1 MDEFR
6 KNTEQDASE
15 QTTPFQTPVRGAD
28 EQPGAGYQNAGAS
41 YTHTNDTAD
50 SSGFSDAGNGGS
62 TPPPHSNAY
71 EQWSGG
77 KKPSGPKGPKG
88 PKKKFP
94 WKPVAAVVIVGAL
107 AFGGG
112 WAANGHITLPTLNSS
127 SDSSADTGS
136 GTSANTTKVQLS
148 STSEDMASY
157 SEVYQKVSPSIV
169 AIVVDSVQQGTESS
183 GSGVIMSEDGYIITN
198 NHVVEGGDMYKVV
211 LSDEKSY
218 TAKLVGTDEQTDLA
232 VLKIDATGLTAAE
245 FGDSD
250 NLKVGDRAFAIG
262 SPGGLEYQNSFTGV
276 NGKDITSMTD
286 INEVKN
292 ELKVGDTMKLTIYRD
307 GSTKEVSIK
316 LIDQSTLSGT
326 ASSSGSDSS
335 SSEDNSG
342 GQSGSQNG
350 GSTNPYGSYGYGYA
364 DNISNDEELG
374 FDISWAVDAQG
385 RPVRLGGVHFIKV
398 YTAVNQDCGW
408 IGETSTEVCGGED
421 LHPEAEYTPTGGVD
435 GIAATTARPVILSAA
450 GGTLRVRSAVSAQAR
465 IYSATGTAAA
475 LEQLQPGDNDIDISA
490 LPHGTYILHT
500 AAGSAKF
507 VCR

>member
-41 YTHTNDTAD
+41 YTHTNSTAD
-50 SSGFSDAGNGGS
+50 SSNFTDAGNGGS

-77 KKPSGPKGPKG
+77 KKPGGPKGPKG

-112 WAANGHITLPTLNSS
+112 WAANGHISLPTLNSS
-127 SDSSADTGS
+127 SDSSTDTGS
-136 GTSANTTKVQLS
+136 GTSSNTTKVQLS

-211 LSDEKSY
+211 LSNGKSY

-262 SPGGLEYQNSFTGV
+262 SPGGLEYQNSFTGGFISAINRNVTINDRVMTLIQTDTAINPGNSGGALINSAGQVIGITNSKLSASSSDSASIEGMGFAIPMTTVKEVVDELIANGHVTGRPAIGISGYDIDSTRASYFNLPQGVYVSSVDPSSDAYQQGIQAGDIITGV

-350 GSTNPYGSYGYGYA
+350 GSTNPYGSYGYGYT
-364 DNISNDEELG
+364 I
-374 FDISWAVDAQG
+374 
-385 RPVRLGGVHFIKV
+385 P
-398 YTAVNQDCGW
+398 
-408 IGETSTEVCGGED
+408 
-421 LHPEAEYTPTGGVD
+421 
-435 GIAATTARPVILSAA
+435 
-450 GGTLRVRSAVSAQAR
+450 
-465 IYSATGTAAA
+465 
-475 LEQLQPGDNDIDISA
+475 
-490 LPHGTYILHT
+490 
-500 AAGSAKF
+500 
-507 VCR
+507 

>member
-28 EQPGAGYQNAGAS
+28 EQPGAGYQNTGAS

-112 WAANGHITLPTLNSS
+112 WAANGHISLPTLNSS

-211 LSDEKSY
+211 LSDGKSY

-245 FGDSD
+245 FGHSD

-262 SPGGLEYQNSFTGV
+262 SPGGLEYQNSFTGGFISAINRNV
-276 NGKDITSMTD
+276 TINDRVMTLIQTD
-286 INEVKN
+286 TAINP
-292 ELKVGDTMKLTIYRD
+292 G
-307 GSTKEVSIK
+307 
-316 LIDQSTLSGT
+316 
-326 ASSSGSDSS
+326 
-335 SSEDNSG
+335 NSG
-342 GQSGSQNG
+342 G
-350 GSTNPYGSYGYGYA
+350 A
-364 DNISNDEELG
+364 LIK
-374 FDISWAVDAQG
+374 IG
-385 RPVRLGGVHFIKV
+385 RAHV
-398 YTAVNQDCGW
+398 
-408 IGETSTEVCGGED
+408 
-421 LHPEAEYTPTGGVD
+421 
-435 GIAATTARPVILSAA
+435 
-450 GGTLRVRSAVSAQAR
+450 
-465 IYSATGTAAA
+465 
-475 LEQLQPGDNDIDISA
+475 
-490 LPHGTYILHT
+490 
-500 AAGSAKF
+500 
-507 VCR
+507 

>member
-6 KNTEQDASE
+6 NNHENEASE
-15 QTTPFQTPVRGAD
+15 QTTPFQTPVRGA
-28 EQPGAGYQNAGAS
+28 EEEKGAGYQNAGAA
-41 YTHTNDTAD
+41 YTQTNNTSEHT
-50 SSGFSDAGNGGS
+50 GFSDMGNGGS
-62 TPPPHSNAY
+62 TPPPPHDNAY

-77 KKPSGPKGPKG
+77 KKPGGNGPKKPKG

-94 WKPVAAVVIVGAL
+94 WKPVAAVVVVGAL

-112 WAANGHITLPTLNSS
+112 WAANGHISLPTLSS
-127 SDSSADTGS
+127 SSSSSTDTGS
-136 GTSANTTKVQLS
+136 GSSSNSTKVQLS

-157 SEVYQKVSPSIV
+157 SDVYQKVSPSIV

-218 TAKLVGTDEQTDLA
+218 TAKLIGTDEQTDLA

-262 SPGGLEYQNSFTGV
+262 SPGGLEYQNSFTGGFISAINRNVTINDRVMTLIQTDTAINPGNSGGALINSAGQVIGITNSKLSSSSSDSASIEGMGFAIPMTTVKEVVDELIANGHVTGRPAIGISGYDIDSTRASYFNLPQGVYVSSVDPSSDAYQQGIQAGDIITGV

-307 GSTKEVSIK
+307 GSTKEVTVK

-326 ASSSGSDSS
+326 TSSSSSDSS
-335 SSEDNSG
+335 SSDDNSS

-350 GSTNPYGSYGYGYA
+350 GSTNPYGSYGYGYT
-364 DNISNDEELG
+364 I
-374 FDISWAVDAQG
+374 
-385 RPVRLGGVHFIKV
+385 P
-398 YTAVNQDCGW
+398 
-408 IGETSTEVCGGED
+408 
-421 LHPEAEYTPTGGVD
+421 
-435 GIAATTARPVILSAA
+435 
-450 GGTLRVRSAVSAQAR
+450 
-465 IYSATGTAAA
+465 
-475 LEQLQPGDNDIDISA
+475 
-490 LPHGTYILHT
+490 
-500 AAGSAKF
+500 
-507 VCR
+507 